1 MSYYVREPRGTSQ
14 PVTAAEV
21 ANTAQQLRAA
31 AESVPS
37 SITLPDFLDGRAG
50 IPRASAEVLK
60 ARAAISWAVDDH
72 ELSAHV
78 LLDSV
83 ASTQPGPTARMAGGN
98 QSIALA
104 LAAEMIDRIRLNTPV
119 IGVRDLGGDARSSP
133 HRGRSP
139 RMRSSSPSR
148 FHCSRACHLNPR
160 CRSPSARPW
169 PAWSAPR
176 RQTPRPPG
184 PSAGDKRRPECEPR
198 YWCWTATDG
207 SGEVQR
213 VLHCFA
219 GSPGALAGLDLTSG
233 PNTWID
239 SVRLLRR
246 DLDLLTDQAVM
257 TTWDDDPWSTFAY
270 SGLGAQS
277 REDDEQLMSCPH
289 GRIYIAGEHTAGE
302 WSGLMEGALRSG
314 IRVATRLHMSQ

>member
-1 MSYYVREPRGTSQ
+1 APRE
-14 PVTAAEV
+14 AM
-21 ANTAQQLRAA
+21 
-31 AESVPS
+31 
-37 SITLPDFLDGRAG
+37 
-50 IPRASAEVLK
+50 
-60 ARAAISWAVDDH
+60 AR
-72 ELSAHV
+72 
-78 LLDSV
+78 
-83 ASTQPGPTARMAGGN
+83 
-98 QSIALA
+98 
-104 LAAEMIDRIRLNTPV
+104 
-119 IGVRDLGGDARSSP
+119 
-133 HRGRSP
+133 RGRGHAAKLHVP
-139 RMRSSSPSR
+139 
-148 FHCSRACHLNPR
+148 L
-160 CRSPSARPW
+160 
-169 PAWSAPR
+169 
-176 RQTPRPPG
+176 G
-184 PSAGDKRRPECEPR
+184 RRPATSAVLNASRR